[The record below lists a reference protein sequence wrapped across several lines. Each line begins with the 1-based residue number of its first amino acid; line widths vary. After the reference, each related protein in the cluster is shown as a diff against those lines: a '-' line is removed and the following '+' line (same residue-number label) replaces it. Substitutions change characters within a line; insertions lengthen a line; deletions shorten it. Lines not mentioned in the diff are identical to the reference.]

1 MGPVNVSA
9 VFILRPIATSLLMLL
24 VLILGL
30 AAYALLPIAALP
42 QVDLP
47 TIQISASLPGAAPEV
62 MATTVTSPL
71 ERQLALISGMSEMTS
86 TSSLGNTSI
95 TVQFDLS
102 RNID

>member
-47 TIQISASLPGAAPEV
+47 TIQISASLPGAFESSVFVSRCISWSRKSSFFP
-62 MATTVTSPL
+62 TSDV
-71 ERQLALISGMSEMTS
+71 AVSKDSNCS
-86 TSSLGNTSI
+86 T
-95 TVQFDLS
+95 
-102 RNID
+102 